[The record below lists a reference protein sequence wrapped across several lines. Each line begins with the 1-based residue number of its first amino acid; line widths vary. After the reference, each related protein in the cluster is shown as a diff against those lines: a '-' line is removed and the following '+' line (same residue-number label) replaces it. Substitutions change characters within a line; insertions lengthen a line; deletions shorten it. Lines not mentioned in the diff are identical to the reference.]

1 MGHRPNWTKLLGEE
15 DLAQGHTTFPC
26 HFQVAP
32 RGLGQRAAGQSPPRR
47 QGKFPGYQ
55 VTEPGLWGMAQECCC
70 WMRGACCSLACLH
83 LQESPSLPSLVHTP
97 LLQEAFL
104 GQLHLAYSTP
114 CPASP
119 QHLVPEGSPYSCA
132 LVYVP
137 LCKCSRKATS
147 SMVIAHGES
156 PRC

>member
-32 RGLGQRAAGQSPPRR
+32 RGLGERAAGQSPPRR

-70 WMRGACCSLACLH
+70 WDARCLLLPGLPPPPGKPVPPQPGPHPTAPGSLPWPAP
-83 LQESPSLPSLVHTP
+83 PSLQHPLSRVPSALSSRGFP
-97 LLQEAFL
+97 IFLCSCLCAALQMF
-104 GQLHLAYSTP
+104 S
-114 CPASP
+114 
-119 QHLVPEGSPYSCA
+119 
-132 LVYVP
+132 
-137 LCKCSRKATS
+137 
-147 SMVIAHGES
+147 
-156 PRC
+156 

>member
-1 MGHRPNWTKLLGEE
+1 MGHRPHWTKLLREE

-32 RGLGQRAAGQSPPRR
+32 RGLSQRAAGQSPPRR

-55 VTEPGLWGMAQECCC
+55 VTEPGLWGMAQECCR
-70 WMRGACCSLACLH
+70 WDARCL
-83 LQESPSLPSLVHTP
+83 LLPGLPPPPGKPVPPSLVHTP
-97 LLQEAFL
+97 VLQEAFP

-119 QHLVPEGSPYSCA
+119 QHLVPECSPYSCA

-156 PRC
+156 PQC